1 MCLGCDLP
9 FLLLLDYAGFVLAR
23 LMVLGALPG
32 LFLGE
37 AIVWKEAVR
46 TDARALLLLVLI
58 ICTCSSTAARIS
70 SKSLIELAPLIPIPR
85 AILLADKLG

>member
-9 FLLLLDYAGFVLAR
+9 FLLLLDYTRFVLAR